1 MTTVREIFG
10 IACPQCGSDA
20 DLKIEIT
27 TWVDVSPDGTIDN
40 GYADHEWDD
49 RSRCFCSAC
58 GLSGL
63 VSLFAV
69 RKGRVR

>member
-27 TWVDVSPDGTIDN
+27 TWVDVSPDSP
-40 GYADHEWDD
+40 AW
-49 RSRCFCSAC
+49 
-58 GLSGL
+58 
-63 VSLFAV
+63 
-69 RKGRVR
+69 